1 MFDASNNGF
10 FLMNLN
16 LFTKKIIAK
25 KKESKRI
32 SKDINATLIFDP
44 RTYKKQN
51 LWQEHLK
58 PNR

>member
-25 KKESKRI
+25 KKRI
-32 SKDINATLIFDP
+32 KKNFEGYQCNAYL
-44 RTYKKQN
+44 
-51 LWQEHLK
+51 
-58 PNR
+58 